1 MKSRNKKRLLALVLC
16 MVVAISNSSFIFASE
31 TGQTEYPQEAEVQT
45 QDEAV
50 ADDMD
55 VAAYAADEG
64 QAVADEQP
72 AAVEQVATESAA
84 EPETTAVAPAEQ
96 PAAEAPAAE
105 QPTTEAPAAQEPAAA
120 PTEEAP
126 ATEEEAPGTES
137 ALEGEKLQEE
147 ESEEQTPEE
156 NQEEEAYVQTLEYED
171 DNVKIHV
178 SAKAEGI
185 IPENASLKVVPLV
198 KQDVTAGMTE
208 EEVQSINEINA
219 QYAVVEQKLNEK
231 ADEEEY
237 DIGGFLA
244 YDISFVDAEGN
255 KAEPNGDVKVTM
267 EYKNAVLPETIEKEN
282 ASDMDVTVMHLEE
295 DAQGNVKQVVD
306 MSQENNKIETIE
318 TTDTQ
323 EIKQAVFE
331 TNSFSAYAITWKND
345 ITDVEGNNIKKETYE
360 QYLNDMKAEVEK
372 PQNGNLPITDWKRS
386 SNYVNADV
394 DLTTEAQ
401 DVSASSI
408 NRNWWKN
415 VSGLQ
420 LDVSDPDKVW
430 DGSRN
435 PKHNYTGY
443 LTNNQLSIYQGKLYD
458 SATWKDHH
466 QGDNNGSVYRF
477 QGTFDIGDVD
487 PNNYAYTIQQV
498 TGNDRLY
505 INDDMW
511 VFIYPQ
517 GTNLNETN
525 FMDYL
530 AFWTGTRNQ
539 NGSVKYFNTRLGTAA
554 TRDGN
559 AGLNNNLIK
568 LTDGWH
574 MVSVKDN
581 AGAIIQSIYNSGN
594 HAKEYVM
601 DVFVDDNAEGGGTYR
616 LTVNRQQVAK
626 TPVKIK
632 KISSTGVALPGAE
645 FSIDDAS
652 NSLHY
657 TATSDANG
665 IVSFSL
671 MDGTY
676 TLKETKAP
684 SGYVK
689 TSGTWTVT
697 VSNNSYEIS
706 GLTTGTDNIY
716 TVTNNS
722 EKEEAL
728 KGLETS
734 KTVEEIDYGKRTYK
748 IKLNASTTGQSPDE
762 DATGASV
769 VLVLDASSSMKD
781 LTDIKNAA
789 QSFVD
794 ELEKSSDKSEVSVI
808 WYQGTEGGTYCNV
821 EVSAF
826 AEIGTSYD
834 EITKAIDKGKLDYY
848 ATGTPMGKALQAADD
863 ELNSAKYSNK
873 YVILFTDGLPGHRT
887 SDGAGN
893 DCFNCMVANNAYKE
907 AGSIKSK
914 AVIYTVG
921 YNLAN
926 NGDLLWTPG
935 HSNASEDMEDHDR
948 YWANIWDGYKSKHNT
963 TTSAS
968 DFLKE
973 YIATKESGNHKY
985 AYTTNDTT
993 GLQETFKSL
1002 AGDIGALYS
1011 IQPSKIVDVIDARF
1025 ELTDE
1030 QKKEFDKNDEI
1041 TYKENKDDG
1050 TTTITWIG
1058 SSAHIGNKNSTDNT
1072 NKPWSATVDIVAKD
1086 DFIGGNAVP
1095 TNTGTSGIYI
1105 TDTDVRRFDKPT
1117 VNVKLLSMEMTGK
1130 EITVYKGD
1138 PVNSS
1143 AFYSELAKTLTI
1155 KKLDDGET
1163 LTAVQPVPDLKDDQS
1178 ALATL
1183 NKTKTLELGKDQS
1196 YRYTYPGTRTTDA
1209 VGYFT
1214 YTYRISDNP
1223 GVNAINHKAG
1233 DPGTPAEQYTL
1244 EVTFIPYTVNERTTA
1259 NGTSAPEANGGTVVS
1274 KNLTKSADYKVN
1286 IIAGSIEITKILD
1299 VDKNQN
1305 VPDGTTFTFRV
1316 NGPDNFSKDIPLTV
1330 SYDENTEQ
1338 YKATYTGNELKNL
1351 ARGAYTVSEV
1361 AIDNYQ
1367 VKDKPMIGTGTN
1379 TWNTEDT
1386 VNDTVTFD
1394 LGYHKGE
1401 NDEKTNV
1408 IVNQKYNSS
1417 DGGVLGQVTYTNEA
1431 VYKNWSV
1438 IKVSKSSND
1447 QKLQGAEFTLSKD
1460 NTTYYGRSGED
1471 GKVQWYKDDKF
1482 VNQADSISAGTYT
1495 LREVKAPVGYV
1506 LTTDAYIFVITKNG
1520 ALKEVKKGNE
1530 KVPPTLDNSEYKIY
1544 IQNEVVYDLPSTGH
1558 TGIFNILMSGILLM
1572 FAGILIIYKMKGK
1585 EVLKK

>member
-31 TGQTEYPQEAEVQT
+31 NGQTEYPQEAEIQT

-64 QAVADEQP
+64 QAVAEEQP
-72 AAVEQVATESAA
+72 AAVEQVAAEPTA
-84 EPETTAVAPAEQ
+84 EPETTVETQEAQLV
-96 PAAEAPAAE
+96 AEAPAAE
-105 QPTTEAPAAQEPAAA
+105 QPTIEAPAAETPAAQEPAAT
-120 PTEEAP
+120 PTEETTAQ
-126 ATEEEAPGTES
+126 TETVVEGAES
-137 ALEGEKLQEE
+137 QEE

-178 SAKAEGI
+178 SAKTEGI

-208 EEVQSINEINA
+208 EEVQSINAINA
-219 QYAVVEQKLNEK
+219 QYDIVEQKLNEK

-244 YDISFVDAEGN
+244 YDISFVDADGN

-331 TNSFSAYAITWKND
+331 TNSFSAYAITWTNG
-345 ITDVEGNNIKKETYE
+345 ITDVEGNRIYESTYNR
-360 QYLNDMKAEVEK
+360 YLNEMKAEVEGT
-372 PQNGNLPITDWKRS
+372 QNGNLPITDWKRS
-386 SNYVNADV
+386 SKYVNADV

-401 DVSASSI
+401 DVSASSV
-408 NRNWWKN
+408 NQNWWKN
-415 VSGLQ
+415 VSGLK
-420 LDVSDPDKVW
+420 LDVSEPDKVW

-443 LTNNQLSIYQGKLYD
+443 LADNKLSIYQGKLYD
-458 SATWKDHH
+458 SATWIDHH
-466 QGDNNGSVYRF
+466 SGENNGSVYRF
-477 QGTFDIGDVD
+477 QGTFNIGNEN

-511 VFIYPQ
+511 VFIYPKN
-517 GTNLNETN
+517 TTLTETN
-525 FMDYL
+525 FMNYL

-539 NGSVKYFNTRLGTAA
+539 NNSVKYFNTRLGTAA

-559 AGLNNNLIK
+559 ANSNNNLTK
-568 LTDGWH
+568 LTDGWN
-574 MVSVKDN
+574 MVSVTDN

-594 HAKEYVM
+594 YATEYVM
-601 DVFVDDNAEGGGTYR
+601 DVFVDDNAAGGGTYR
-616 LTVNRQQVAK
+616 LTVNKQQVVK
-626 TPVKIK
+626 TQVQIK

-657 TATSDANG
+657 TATSNADG

-689 TSGTWTVT
+689 TSDTWTVT

-706 GLTTGTDNIY
+706 GLTKGTDNLY

-734 KTVEEIDYGKRTYK
+734 KTAEVTDPDNRTYQ

-769 VLVLDASSSMKD
+769 VLVLDRSGSMGS
-781 LTDIKNAA
+781 LNTIQTAA
-789 QSFVD
+789 KSFVD
-794 ELEKSSDKSEVSVI
+794 ELKKSSDKSEVSVI
-808 WYQGTEGGTYCNV
+808 WYSGTEGSSPTVTDSG
-821 EVSAF
+821 F
-826 AEIGTSYD
+826 MEIKSNYQQINT
-834 EITKAIDKGKLDYY
+834 AIGSEDYGSG
-848 ATGTPMGKALQAADD
+848 GTPMGVALQTAK
-863 ELNSAKYSNK
+863 ERLKLAKYKDK
-873 YVILFTDGLPGHRT
+873 YVILFTDGLPGH
-887 SDGAGN
+887 DPYDNG
-893 DCFNCMVANNAYKE
+893 FNCMVANNAYSAAQE
-907 AGSIKSK
+907 IKK
-914 AVIYTVG
+914 QAVLYTVG
-921 YNLAN
+921 YNLS
-926 NGDLLWTPG
+926 GTLIWEPG
-935 HSNASEDMEDHDR
+935 HSASSTNKNGHPKND
-948 YWANIWDGYKSKHNT
+948 DGVRHSRN
-963 TTSAS
+963 TSAS

-973 YIATKESGNHKY
+973 YIATKGQDNHDY
-985 AYTTNDTT
+985 AYTTDDNQ
-993 GLQETFKSL
+993 GLINTFKAL
-1002 AGDIGALYS
+1002 AGDIGTLYS

-1025 ELTDE
+1025 QLTDA
-1030 QKKEFDKNDEI
+1030 QKQVFAKNKDI
-1041 TYKENKDDG
+1041 NYQENDDG
-1050 TTTITWIG
+1050 TTTITWTG
-1058 SSAHIGNKNSTDNT
+1058 TAAHIGNKNSKDDT
-1072 NKPWSATVDIVAKD
+1072 NKPWSATVDVVAKD

-1095 TNTGTSGIYI
+1095 TNTGKSGIYI
-1105 TDTDVRRFDKPT
+1105 TDTDVRPFDKPT

-1143 AFYSELAKTLTI
+1143 EFYSELAKTLKI
-1155 KKLDDGET
+1155 KKLDNGET
-1163 LTAVQPVPDLKDDQS
+1163 LTGVQTVGGLEDAQ
-1178 ALATL
+1178 LATL
-1183 NKTKTLELGKDQS
+1183 NAEKTLVLGTDQS
-1196 YRYTYPGTRTTDA
+1196 YKYTYPGTTDA

-1214 YTYRISDNP
+1214 YTYKISDNP
-1223 GVNAINHKAG
+1223 GGNAINHKAG

-1244 EVTFIPYTVNERTTA
+1244 EVRFIPYTVNERTTA
-1259 NGTSAPEANGGTVVS
+1259 NGTSAPAANGGTVVS
-1274 KNLTKSADYKVN
+1274 QNLTKSADYKVN

-1299 VDKNQN
+1299 VDENQN
-1305 VPDGTTFTFRV
+1305 VPDGTTFTFHV
-1316 NGPDNFSKDIPLTV
+1316 AGPNDFSEYILLTV
-1330 SYDENTEQ
+1330 NYVGSTGQ
-1338 YKATYTGNELKNL
+1338 YQATYTGNKLKNL

-1361 AIDNYQ
+1361 ATDNYQ

-1386 VNDTVTFD
+1386 KQDTVTFD

-1438 IKVSKSSND
+1438 IKVSKSSDD

-1471 GKVQWYKDDKF
+1471 GKVQWYTDNKF
-1482 VNQADSISAGTYT
+1482 EKPADSISAGTYT
-1495 LREVKAPVGYV
+1495 LKEVKAPVGYV
-1506 LTTDAYIFVITKNG
+1506 LTTDTYTFVITKNG
-1520 ALKEVKKGNE
+1520 ALKEVTKGNE
-1530 KVPPTLDNSEYKIY
+1530 KVQPTLDNSEYKIY

-1558 TGIFNILMSGILLM
+1558 SGIFNIMMSGILLM